1 MELWIPITLFAA
13 LSQNVRSALQKH
25 LTGRLSTIGA
35 TQIRFFYAVPFALL
49 YLGFLTNA
57 LDYELPSLN
66 SRFLTLALF
75 GALGQVV
82 ASALLVALFSYRNF
96 FVGTAFSKTETIQSA
111 LVGLILLGDRLT
123 LGALAGIFIGLAGV
137 IAISAAETNAGIAR
151 LGRSLLSGSTIIG
164 ILIGLFFG
172 IAAVCFRGASLALDG
187 GYAIQAGVTL
197 TFALMVQSVV
207 LAIYLAVREPGQM
220 TAIVR
225 NWRIA
230 SLVGLS
236 GMAASTGWFTAMTIQ
251 NVAYVKAVGQIE
263 LVFSFLASALFFR
276 ERTTRSEMLGAGL
289 IVASIIVLLLFR

>member
-35 TQIRFFYAVPFALL
+35 TQIRFFFAVPFALL

-151 LGRSLLSGSTIIG
+151 LGRSLLSGSTVIG

-263 LVFSFLASALFFR
+263 LVFSFFASALFFG